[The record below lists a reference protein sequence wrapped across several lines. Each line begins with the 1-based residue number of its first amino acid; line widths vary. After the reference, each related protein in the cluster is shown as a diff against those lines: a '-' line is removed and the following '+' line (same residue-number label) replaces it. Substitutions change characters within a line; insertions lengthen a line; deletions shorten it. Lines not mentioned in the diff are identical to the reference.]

1 MKQFVNAAYVQ
12 LTVSKYDGKIVNTR
26 LLQNVN
32 RNSQ

>member
-12 LTVSKYDGKIVNTR
+12 LTVSKYGKIVNTR